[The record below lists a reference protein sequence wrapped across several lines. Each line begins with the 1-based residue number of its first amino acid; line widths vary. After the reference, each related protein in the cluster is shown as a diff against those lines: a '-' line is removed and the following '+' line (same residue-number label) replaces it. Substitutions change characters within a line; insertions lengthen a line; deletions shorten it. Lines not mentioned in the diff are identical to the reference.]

1 MVKRVFGKVD
11 GIAGNQSF
19 ITRLLY
25 TVKGENICVH
35 QLPLSGYLFDKVE
48 RKLYFDKVER
58 KLYFDRMYPK
68 CKEVERK

>member
-1 MVKRVFGKVD
+1 
-11 GIAGNQSF
+11 
-19 ITRLLY
+19 
-25 TVKGENICVH
+25 VH